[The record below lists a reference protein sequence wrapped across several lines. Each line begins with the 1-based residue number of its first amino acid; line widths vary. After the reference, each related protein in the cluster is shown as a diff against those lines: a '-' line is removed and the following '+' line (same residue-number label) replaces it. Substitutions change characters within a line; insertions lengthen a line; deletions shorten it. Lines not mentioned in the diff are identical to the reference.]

1 VKIRTRPAGGAR
13 PVEERPPPEPGRP
26 KHPPEDGTRPAKDG
40 PGRRYRVGLW
50 CSAAFTALLV
60 AMAAFPGLF
69 TSLDPDA
76 ADLQA
81 VFAPPGSDGHWL
93 GTDQNGRDLYARI
106 VHGARPSLLIGTGAV
121 VLALVGGV
129 VVGVA
134 AARLGRIADQVISR
148 LLEVVLSI
156 PGLML
161 VFLVVAALGPGEA
174 PAAVGLAITSLP
186 GFARVARAETIRLRS
201 APFVEAARGFG
212 WSGPQVVLRHVLPNA
227 LGPVLALATV
237 SLGAMI
243 VASSS
248 LSFVGLGPQPPTA
261 EWGAML
267 AASRQ
272 TLSVAWWPAVFP
284 GVAITAAVLAV
295 TALGREL
302 QSRVEGRSA

>member
-1 VKIRTRPAGGAR
+1 VRIRARLGGDPQA
-13 PVEERPPPEPGRP
+13 PEGRS
-26 KHPPEDGTRPAKDG
+26 
-40 PGRRYRVGLW
+40 GRSPLRFGLW
-50 CSAAFTALLV
+50 LSAAFTAVLV
-60 AMAAFPGLF
+60 AMAAFPTLF

-76 ADLQA
+76 ADLRA
-81 VFAPPGSDGHWL
+81 TFARPGGGHWL
-93 GTDQNGRDLYARI
+93 GTDENGRDLYARI

-121 VLALVGGV
+121 VLALLGGV

-134 AARLGRIADQVISR
+134 AARLGRIADQLISR
-148 LLEVVLSI
+148 SLEVVLSV
-156 PGLML
+156 PGLLL
-161 VFLVVAALGPGEA
+161 VFLVVAALGPGSG
-174 PAAVGLAITSLP
+174 PAVIGLAVTSLP
-186 GFARVARAETIRLRS
+186 GFARVARTETIRLRS

-212 WSGPQVVLRHVLPNA
+212 WSGPQVVLRHVLPNT

-284 GVAITAAVLAV
+284 GVAITLAVLAV

-302 QSRVEGRSA
+302 QSRVEGRQA